1 MTASHLKH
9 GDEGSASEQVKG
21 MDMGVPESAIISSVD
36 DDASVRDA
44 IKSLLKSVGFRVAVF
59 ASAEDFLY
67 SDQLQ
72 DTACL
77 ILDVRMPGMS
87 GLELPRHLG
96 AGPWRMPII
105 FITAHGEEVAR
116 ARALHAG
123 VADCLRQPFSE
134 EALLDAVHSA
144 FEPDN
149 DGASRSSSSRTPPTF
164 GRQEMAGRRCRMAA
178 STQTRRFAL
187 RQVSDAHPRDA
198 TLHVIL
204 LASSVNIVEE

>member
-87 GLELPRHLG
+87 GLELQRQL
-96 AGPWRMPII
+96 AAAQWRIPII
-105 FITAHGEEVAR
+105 FITAHDEEAAR
-116 ARALHAG
+116 AQVLQAC
-123 VADCLRQPFSE
+123 VVDYLRKPFSE
-134 EALLDAVHSA
+134 EALLHAVRSA
-144 FEPDN
+144 FESDS
-149 DGASRSSSSRTPPTF
+149 GGTERSS
-164 GRQEMAGRRCRMAA
+164 
-178 STQTRRFAL
+178 
-187 RQVSDAHPRDA
+187 
-198 TLHVIL
+198 
-204 LASSVNIVEE
+204 